1 MDFIKKNESCEKFY
15 SVDYDKE
22 KLNEILEK
30 LKNYNY
36 TAIGKGEM
44 GGVTNWPATE
54 KNIKRRVTSFFNACM
69 HDQNATLHP
78 ETIVRHDDDYVSY
91 EYSYNKLPDLYDYI
105 DLIVNTQNP
114 FKHKRLFKNFSDAY
128 ICFHW
133 DQIVLEGLLNYANSP
148 ELTNHNSIEN
158 SESSKEEYD
167 YKGLNELYIETL
179 KCFNFNLIAVKEYLK
194 EPKSVNVLSL
204 KK

>member
-1 MDFIKKNESCEKFY
+1 MDFIEKNESCEKFY

-36 TAIGKGEM
+36 MAIGKGAM
-44 GGVTNWPATE
+44 GGVTQWPATE
-54 KNIKRRVTSFFNACM
+54 KIIKKRVISFFNTCM
-69 HDQNATLHP
+69 HGQNAILHP
-78 ETIVRHDDDYVSY
+78 ETIIRHEDDYVSY
-91 EYSYNKLPDLYDYI
+91 EYSYDKRPDLYDYI
-105 DLIVNTQNP
+105 NLIVNVKNP
-114 FKHKRLFKNFSDAY
+114 FRYKRLFRNASDPY

-133 DQIVLEGLLNYANSP
+133 DQLALEGLLNYANSP
-148 ELTNHNSIEN
+148 ELTNHNS
-158 SESSKEEYD
+158 SESSKEKYD

-204 KK
+204 RK